1 MLTKVNYSK
10 VRYDNLGDE
19 DKKLIPL
26 LLQTGSTVFY
36 ISKKYNLSRDFINVY
51 FHKYIK
57 EKKTILN
64 DQLYNWDS
72 LNLNEIKAYYKYESK
87 HKAYYDY
94 K

>member
-36 ISKKYNLSRDFINVY
+36 ISKKYNLNRSFVIIY
-51 FHKYIK
+51 FHKQIK
-57 EKKTILN
+57 EKKIIPN

-72 LNLNEIKAYYKYESK
+72 LSLKEIKAYYKYEFK
-87 HKAYYDY
+87 HKLYYD
-94 K
+94 

>member
-10 VRYDNLGDE
+10 VMYDNLGDE

-36 ISKKYNLSRDFINVY
+36 ISKKYNLSKDFINVY
-51 FHKYIK
+51 FYKYIK
-57 EKKTILN
+57 EKKITTN

-72 LNLNEIKAYYKYESK
+72 LTHNEVQAYLKYKLK
-87 HKAYYDY
+87 HKAYYD
-94 K
+94 